1 MTPGEY
7 GGSIFLRNVGAF
19 LPYYRDSIPN
29 FSRFFFRESISVL
42 GSQ

>member
-7 GGSIFLRNVGAF
+7 GGSIFLWNVGAY
-19 LPYYRDSIPN
+19 LPYHRDSLHK